1 MFNLFYFYIMVLN
14 IIWLIFFFG
23 AFIACMV
30 QWLAFGDTGIFNKAI
45 LGAFDM
51 SKTAFEIA
59 IGLTGILSLWLGIM
73 KIGEK
78 AGAVQILAK
87 IVSPLFS
94 RLFPEIPKNHPV
106 VGTML
111 MNISANMLGL
121 DNAATPMGLQA
132 MKQLQELNPN
142 EDKTVASNSQIMFL
156 VLNASGLTLI
166 PVSIMTYRAQMGAA
180 NPSDVFLPIL
190 LSTFFSTIAGIVV
203 LSFFQKVKLKDP
215 VTVAW
220 LGGLS
225 AAVIALMVYFSHLTA
240 EAIGTTSLFI
250 SGLLLFGLIVV
261 FMGLAVY
268 KKVQAYEAFVEGAK
282 EGFHTAVMVIPYLVA
297 ILVGVA
303 VFRASG
309 AMDLVMNGISWVLG
323 CFGIGNDV
331 VPALPTAF
339 MKPLSGGGARGMMI
353 DAMKTFGADS
363 FAGRL
368 SSMFQGATD
377 TTFYII
383 ADYFGSVGIK
393 KTRHALTCA
402 LISDAVGIISAI
414 AIAYL
419 FFPPM

>member
-1 MFNLFYFYIMVLN
+1 MVLN
-14 IIWLIFFFG
+14 VIWLIFFFG
-23 AFIACMV
+23 AFIACIV
-30 QWLAFGDTGIFNKAI
+30 QWLAFGDTDIFNKTI
-45 LGAFDM
+45 MGAFDM

-59 IGLTGILSLWLGIM
+59 LGLTGILSLWLGIM

-78 AGAVQILAK
+78 AGAVQLLAK

-111 MNISANMLGL
+111 MNVSANMLGL

-190 LSTFFSTIAGIVV
+190 LSTFFSTIAGIIAI
-203 LSFFQKVKLKDP
+203 SFFQKVKLKDP

-225 AAVIALMVYFSHLTA
+225 ACVIAIMVYFSHPTA
-240 EAIGTTSLFI
+240 EAIGKTSLFI
-250 SGLLLFGLIVV
+250 SGFVLLGVIIAFLA
-261 FMGLAVY
+261 LAVY

-282 EGFHTAVMVIPYLVA
+282 DGFHTAVMVIPYLVA

-309 AMDLVMNGISWVLG
+309 AMDLVMNGISWVLA

-377 TTFYII
+377 TTFYVI
-383 ADYFGSVGIK
+383 AVYFGSVGIK

-419 FFPPM
+419 FFPPI

>member
-1 MFNLFYFYIMVLN
+1 MVLN

-30 QWLAFGDTGIFNKAI
+30 QWIAFGDTQIFNKTI
-45 LGAFDM
+45 MGAFDM

-59 IGLTGILSLWLGIM
+59 LGLTGILSLWLGIM

-94 RLFPEIPKNHPV
+94 RLFPEVPKDHPV

-111 MNISANMLGL
+111 MNVSANMLGL

-180 NPSDVFLPIL
+180 NPSDIFLPIL
-190 LSTFFSTIAGIVV
+190 LSTFFSTMAGIFA

-225 AAVIALMVYFSHLTA
+225 ACVIAIMIYFSHLTA

-250 SGLLLFGLIVV
+250 SGIVLFGIIVA
-261 FMGLAVY
+261 FLGLAVY

-282 EGFHTAVMVIPYLVA
+282 DGFHTAVMIIPNLVA

-309 AMDLVMNGISWVLG
+309 AMDLLMNGISWVLG
-323 CFGIGNDV
+323 LFGIGNDI

-383 ADYFGSVGIK
+383 AVYFGSVGIK

-419 FFPPM
+419 FFPPV

>member
-1 MFNLFYFYIMVLN
+1 MVLN
-14 IIWLIFFFG
+14 IIWLVFFFG
-23 AFIACMV
+23 AFVACMV
-30 QWLAFGDTGIFNKAI
+30 QWIAFGDSGIFNKAI

-87 IVSPLFS
+87 IVQPLFS
-94 RLFPEIPKNHPV
+94 RLFPEIPKGHPV
-106 VGTML
+106 TGTIM
-111 MNISANMLGL
+111 MNVSANMLGL
-121 DNAATPMGLQA
+121 DNAATPMGLKA
-132 MKQLQELNPN
+132 MKELQELNPN

-190 LSTFFSTIAGIVV
+190 LSTFFSTIAGIVSI
-203 LSFFQKVKLKDP
+203 SFFQKVKLKDP
-215 VTVAW
+215 VTVLW
-220 LGGLS
+220 LGGLT
-225 AAVIALMVYFSHLTA
+225 AAVMGLMFYFSHLTA

-250 SGLLLFGLIVV
+250 SGLALFAVIVV
-261 FMGLAVY
+261 FLGLAVY

-282 EGFHTAVMVIPYLVA
+282 DGFHTAVMIIPNLVA

-309 AMDLVMNGISWVLG
+309 AMDLLLNGVSWVLG
-323 CFGIGNDV
+323 LFGAGNDV
-331 VPALPTAF
+331 VPALPTAL

-353 DAMKTFGADS
+353 DAMKTFGPDS

-383 ADYFGSVGIK
+383 AVYFGSVGIK
-393 KTRHALTCA
+393 KTRHAITCA
-402 LISDAVGIISAI
+402 LISDAVGILSAI

-419 FFPPM
+419 FFPPTA

>member
-1 MFNLFYFYIMVLN
+1 MVLN
-14 IIWLIFFFG
+14 IIWLVFFFG
-23 AFIACMV
+23 AFVACMV
-30 QWLAFGDTGIFNKAI
+30 QWIAFGDSGIFNKAI

-87 IVSPLFS
+87 IVQPLFS
-94 RLFPEIPKNHPV
+94 RLFPEIPKGHPV
-106 VGTML
+106 TGTIM
-111 MNISANMLGL
+111 MNVSANMLGL
-121 DNAATPMGLQA
+121 DNAATPMGLKA
-132 MKQLQELNPN
+132 MKELQELNPN

-190 LSTFFSTIAGIVV
+190 LSTFFSTIAGIVSI
-203 LSFFQKVKLKDP
+203 SFFQKVKLKDP
-215 VTVAW
+215 VTVLW
-220 LGGLS
+220 LGGLT
-225 AAVIALMVYFSHLTA
+225 AAVMGLMFYFSHLTA

-250 SGLLLFGLIVV
+250 SGLALFAVIVV
-261 FMGLAVY
+261 FLGLAVY

-282 EGFHTAVMVIPYLVA
+282 DGFHTAVMIIPNLVA

-309 AMDLVMNGISWVLG
+309 AMDLLLNGVSWVLG
-323 CFGIGNDV
+323 LFGAGNDV
-331 VPALPTAF
+331 VPALPTAL

-353 DAMKTFGADS
+353 DAMKTFGPDS

-383 ADYFGSVGIK
+383 AVYFGSVGIK
-393 KTRHALTCA
+393 KTRHAITCA
-402 LISDAVGIISAI
+402 LISDAVGILSAI

-419 FFPPM
+419 FFPPN

>member
-1 MFNLFYFYIMVLN
+1 MVLN
-14 IIWLIFFFG
+14 IIWLVFFFG
-23 AFIACMV
+23 AFVACMV
-30 QWLAFGDTGIFNKAI
+30 QWIAFGDSGIFNKAI

-87 IVSPLFS
+87 IVQPLFS
-94 RLFPEIPKNHPV
+94 RLFPEIPKGHPV
-106 VGTML
+106 TGTIM
-111 MNISANMLGL
+111 MNVSANMLGL
-121 DNAATPMGLQA
+121 DNAATPMGLKA
-132 MKQLQELNPN
+132 MKELQELNPN

-190 LSTFFSTIAGIVV
+190 LSTFFSTIAGIVSI
-203 LSFFQKVKLKDP
+203 SFFQKVKLKDP
-215 VTVAW
+215 VTVLW
-220 LGGLS
+220 LGGLT
-225 AAVIALMVYFSHLTA
+225 AAVMGLMFYFSHLTA

-250 SGLLLFGLIVV
+250 SGLALFAVIVV
-261 FMGLAVY
+261 FLGLAVY

-282 EGFHTAVMVIPYLVA
+282 DGFHTAVMIIPNLVA

-309 AMDLVMNGISWVLG
+309 AMDLLLNGVSWVLG
-323 CFGIGNDV
+323 LFGAGNDV
-331 VPALPTAF
+331 VPALPTAL

-353 DAMKTFGADS
+353 DAMKTLGPDR

-383 ADYFGSVGIK
+383 AVYFGSVGIK
-393 KTRHALTCA
+393 KTRHAITCA
-402 LISDAVGIISAI
+402 LISDAVGILSAI

-419 FFPPM
+419 FFPPN